1 VWRWQQDGGDR
12 AGADY
17 GGGMAGR
24 WRISEADLMVRIG
37 DASGGSRSDVPEP
50 QYDVAISF
58 LAKDEPIAAAIYDRL
73 ASGLKVFFFPRSQ
86 EELAGTDGLESMRT
100 PFLTGSRVNVVLYRD
115 GWGQTPW
122 TRVEESAIKDA
133 CLGRGWSTLFFIM
146 LEKASRLPIW
156 LPNTHVRFN
165 FDDYGIDQAVGAIK
179 ARVQS
184 VGGVIE
190 RPSAKADALRVRR
203 EQQFLADR
211 DGLFRDRRWITETV
225 LPTVKTLLATID
237 RKAKEIQKETEIS
250 VRSGANERHCVLTND
265 RVSLYLAWRQE
276 FVNTISN
283 ADITA
288 AAFKCQLP
296 LPGERMISTDP
307 LPPKLE
313 QYRFKPELSITRDLR
328 WVNEARPAELLS
340 TDDLADKCV
349 RIFLDLVSKANRGD
363 I

>member
-1 VWRWQQDGGDR
+1 
-12 AGADY
+12 
-17 GGGMAGR
+17 
-24 WRISEADLMVRIG
+24 MVRIG
-37 DASGGSRSDVPEP
+37 DAAAGSRSDVPEPP

-58 LAKDEPIAAAIYDRL
+58 LTKDQRVAAAISDGL
-73 ASGLKVFFFPRSQ
+73 APGLKVFFFPRSQ

-100 PFLTGSRVNVVLYRD
+100 PFLVGSRVNVVLYRD

-133 CLGRGWSTLFFIM
+133 CLTRGWETLFFIM

-190 RPSAKADALRVRR
+190 RPSAKGDALRVRR
-203 EQQFLADR
+203 EEQLLADR
-211 DGLFRDRRWITETV
+211 DRLFRDRSWITETV
-225 LPTVKTLLATID
+225 LPTVATLFATID
-237 RKAKEIQKETEIS
+237 RIGKEVQKETEIS
-250 VRSGANERHCVLTND
+250 FRSGANKRQCVLTND
-265 RVSLYLAWRQE
+265 RVSLHVAWRQE

-288 AAFKCQLP
+288 TAFKCQLP
-296 LPGERMISTDP
+296 LPGEHMISLEP
-307 LPPKLE
+307 LPPKLK
-313 QYRFKPELSITRDLR
+313 QYRFRPELSITRDLC
-328 WVNEARPAELLS
+328 WVDEARPTELLS

-349 RIFLDLVSKANRGD
+349 RIFLGLVGRANRGELD
-363 I
+363 GFE

>member
-1 VWRWQQDGGDR
+1 MSAGGPV
-12 AGADY
+12 
-17 GGGMAGR
+17 
-24 WRISEADLMVRIG
+24 ST
-37 DASGGSRSDVPEP
+37 GSRSAAEPPE
-50 QYDVAISF
+50 YDVAISF
-58 LAKDEPIAAAIYDRL
+58 LAKDEPIAATIHDRL
-73 ASGLKVFFFPRSQ
+73 TSDLKVFFFPRNQ

-122 TRVEESAIKDA
+122 TRVEQSAIEDA
-133 CLGRGWSTLFFIM
+133 CLNRGWSTLFFIM
-146 LEKASRLPIW
+146 LEKSSRLPIW
-156 LPNTHVRFN
+156 LPDTYVRFN
-165 FDDYGIDQAVGAIK
+165 LDDYGIDQAVGAIK

-225 LPTVKTLLATID
+225 LPTVKTLFATID
-237 RKAKEIQKETEIS
+237 RKGKEIQRETEIGF
-250 VRSGANERHCVLTND
+250 RSGANERRCVLTND
-265 RVSLYLAWRQE
+265 RVSLHVAWRQE

-288 AAFKCQLP
+288 TEFHGDLP
-296 LPGERMISTDP
+296 LPVEHSIGP
-307 LPPKLE
+307 PPPKLK
-313 QYRFKPELSITRDLR
+313 QHRFRPELSITRDLC
-328 WVNEARPAELLS
+328 WVDEARPTELLS

-349 RIFLDLVSKANRGD
+349 RIFLDLVRRANRGELD
-363 I
+363 SFES